1 MLAVEAADTK
11 EIAKLIVTATKSV
24 GGHEACKAAHTS
36 CLSLDPAMVPFQ
48 LIVQPHIGPVCNRL
62 AELGGDRLRG

>member
-1 MLAVEAADTK
+1 
-11 EIAKLIVTATKSV
+11 
-24 GGHEACKAAHTS
+24 
-36 CLSLDPAMVPFQ
+36 MVPFQ